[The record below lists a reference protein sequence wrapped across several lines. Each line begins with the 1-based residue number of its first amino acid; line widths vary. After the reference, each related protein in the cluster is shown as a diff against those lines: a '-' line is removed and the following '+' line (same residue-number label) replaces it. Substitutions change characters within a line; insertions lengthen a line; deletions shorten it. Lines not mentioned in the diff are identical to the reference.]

1 MIKPPYH
8 GAGRLTPS
16 VYDLLKT
23 MKELDEEAV
32 QEGIEVWVDLRRFH
46 AGTVHKAL
54 QLCALRDVSDDT
66 GALRRYVL
74 NDIGLAILDDPE
86 QADKVVML
94 LALRRNMTV
103 RGGKVVEFD

>member
-8 GAGRLTPS
+8 GGGRLTPS

-46 AGTVHKAL
+46 AGTIYKAL

-66 GALRRYVL
+66 GTLRRYVL
-74 NDIGLAILDDPE
+74 NEVGRAILNDPA

-94 LALRRNMTV
+94 LTMGRNMTV
-103 RGGKVVEFD
+103 KDGKVVELV